1 MFLDSKSYTEFKLGK
16 PSRRGLDVFYNLFC
30 KYAILLPGRLADLLI
45 DSCQF
50 WVQLQESVNC
60 HQKVEF
66 PLDSQNTFWGLINK
80 KRAKIQNNNN
90 DILNNPESSFHH
102 CKRRSQSGLHL
113 NQTSVSYI
121 SDSVSHLAQEIV
133 FCVKR
138 FQEYGLEGHRTP
150 GLIEQLA
157 AERS

>member
-1 MFLDSKSYTEFKLGK
+1 MGSDKLEKGKNTEQQQRHNQQSAK
-16 PSRRGLDVFYNLFC
+16 
-30 KYAILLPGRLADLLI
+30 
-45 DSCQF
+45 QF
-50 WVQLQESVNC
+50 S
-60 HQKVEF
+60 
-66 PLDSQNTFWGLINK
+66 PLNEK
-80 KRAKIQNNNN
+80 KKKWFATGHKCNQI
-90 DILNNPESSFHH
+90 
-102 CKRRSQSGLHL
+102 
-113 NQTSVSYI
+113 QTSVSYI